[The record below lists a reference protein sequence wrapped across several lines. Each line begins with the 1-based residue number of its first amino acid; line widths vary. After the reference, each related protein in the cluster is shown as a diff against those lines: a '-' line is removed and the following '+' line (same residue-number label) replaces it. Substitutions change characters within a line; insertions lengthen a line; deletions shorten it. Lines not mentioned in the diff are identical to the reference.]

1 VNVTLNYGCDGLEVA
16 LPDDADVTVIHKPS
30 MPQVGQAANAV
41 LNALH
46 NPVGAPPLSELAG
59 SAASAC
65 IAICD
70 ITRPVPNGLFLR
82 PVIEMLLAGGIPVDR
97 ITVLVATG
105 LHRPNQGDELAELVG
120 DPGVLEN
127 VRVENH
133 FAATMKT
140 TSWWASPPPGV
151 RSSAWIGDS
160 SRQISGLRPVLLNP
174 ISWPVTRAGVK

>member
-1 VNVTLNYGCDGLEVA
+1 MNVTLNYGCDGLEVA

-70 ITRPVPNGLFLR
+70 ITRPVPNHLLLR
-82 PVIEMLLAGGIPVDR
+82 PVIETLTGSCVAKEK
-97 ITVLVATG
+97 ITILIATG
-105 LHRPNQGDELAELVG
+105 LHRPAEGVELEEL
-120 DPGVLEN
+120 E
-127 VRVENH
+127 EE
-133 FAATMKT
+133 T
-140 TSWWASPPPGV
+140 
-151 RSSAWIGDS
+151 
-160 SRQISGLRPVLLNP
+160 
-174 ISWPVTRAGVK
+174 